1 MTSITNLILCGG
13 VGSRLWPLSRKLL
26 PKQFARI
33 LEGQTLFERTA
44 QRNARFSRRVLIAA
58 NEHQSFLAYNQLHN
72 LGIRPAGGL
81 IEPVGRNTAPAIA
94 LAAMQCDP
102 GEIILVSPSDHV
114 IADEQAYTG
123 AVAEAADLAAQGYI
137 VTFGIRPE
145 YPETGF
151 GYIQAG
157 STIAPGDRPEEGMER
172 GGESQGSAGP
182 GAGPQEGFPG
192 GDEPPSSGA
201 GLQGREPGDSGS
213 NNPVDSP
220 AGSSGTVQ
228 GRRVAAFKEK
238 PDLPTA
244 EGYLRD
250 GNFFWNSGMF
260 CFQAG
265 VFLKELETY
274 QPEMY
279 RACRRALDGAGKTSL
294 ETRGSGEAALTP
306 RLEDMQAIPA
316 LSVDY
321 AVMEQT
327 RRAAVVPC
335 SIGWSDLGSLDALFD
350 FLGDEARH
358 RNSGAENVWNSD
370 LPPVAVDSRGN
381 LVIAGERQV
390 ALIDVE
396 DLYVIETPDAL
407 LVGRRGSSQ
416 KVKAVV
422 QHLEETAPRFTERFP
437 TVERPWGR
445 YTTLH
450 HGEGYMVR
458 RIQIKPGGKT
468 SLQRHRHREELWT
481 VASGQARVRIE
492 LSVRTYQKGQS
503 IEVPRGAWHQLEN
516 SGGDPLVI
524 IETQIGSSI
533 SEEDVERREG

>member
-1 MTSITNLILCGG
+1 MTNLILCGG

-81 IEPVGRNTAPAIA
+81 IEPIGRNTAPAIA

-114 IADEQAYTG
+114 IADEQAYAG

-145 YPETGF
+145 YAETGF

-157 STIAPGDRPEEGMER
+157 PVIVPEDRPDARIAE
-172 GGESQGSAGP
+172 GGESPDTAGARAVP
-182 GAGPQEGFPG
+182 GEETQG
-192 GDEPPSSGA
+192 GDEPRSSGSRGA
-201 GLQGREPGDSGS
+201 GLQGQEPGDPGS
-213 NNPVDSP
+213 N
-220 AGSSGTVQ
+220 GTVQ

-279 RACRRALDGAGKTSL
+279 RACRRALEGAGKASL

-350 FLGDEARH
+350 FLGDEARQ
-358 RNSGAENVWNSD
+358 RNPEAENVWNSD
-370 LPPVAVDSRGN
+370 LPPVAVESRGN

-450 HGEGYMVR
+450 QGEGYMVR

-468 SLQRHRHREELWT
+468 SLQRHRRREELWT

-516 SGGDPLVI
+516 SGTEPLII
-524 IETQIGSSI
+524 IETQIGNAI
-533 SEEDVERREG
+533 SEDDVERREG